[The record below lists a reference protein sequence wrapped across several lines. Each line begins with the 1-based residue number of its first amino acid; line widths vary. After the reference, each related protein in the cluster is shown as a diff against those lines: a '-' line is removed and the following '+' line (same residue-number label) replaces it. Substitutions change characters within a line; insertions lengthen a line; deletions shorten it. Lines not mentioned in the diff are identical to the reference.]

1 MKYKKKTDR
10 PYLAKIDF
18 VFFNRRRIEK
28 AVREA
33 RADKGKKNYNGS
45 GVSDPVAAVVLNN
58 LSPLLFV
65 YIDGRRLE
73 NPETWL
79 NLIDLVYRNVSD
91 IGKSLLDSRYVRC
104 ESSVAS
110 YMRADISQS
119 TFSRMWKK
127 IEHLQELYA
136 VQLGLIRVL

>member
-18 VFFNRRRIEK
+18 VFFNRGRIEK

-33 RADKGKKNYNGS
+33 REDKGKKNYNGS

-58 LSPLLFV
+58 LSPLMFV

-73 NPETWL
+73 KPETWL
-79 NLIDLVYRNVSD
+79 RLVELVYRHVSD
-91 IGKSLLDSRYVRC
+91 VGKSLLDSRYVRC
-104 ESSVAS
+104 ESSVDS
-110 YMRADISQS
+110 YIRANISQS

-127 IEHLQELYA
+127 IEHMQELYA
-136 VQLGLIRVL
+136 VQLGLISVL

>member
-18 VFFNRRRIEK
+18 VFFNRQRIKK
-28 AVREA
+28 AVQEVRE
-33 RADKGKKNYNGS
+33 DKGKKNYNGS

-58 LSPLLFV
+58 LSPLMFV
-65 YIDGRRLE
+65 YLDGRRLE

-79 NLIDLVYRNVSD
+79 KLVDLVYKHVSD
-91 IGKSLLDSRYVRC
+91 TGKCLLDSRYVRR
-104 ESSVAS
+104 ESSAAS
-110 YMRADISQS
+110 YTRANISQS